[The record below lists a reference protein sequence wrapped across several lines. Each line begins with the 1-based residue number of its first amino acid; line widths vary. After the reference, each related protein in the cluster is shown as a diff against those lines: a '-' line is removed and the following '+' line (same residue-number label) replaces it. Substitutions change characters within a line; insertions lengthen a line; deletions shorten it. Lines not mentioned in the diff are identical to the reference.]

1 VPVKYLLEHFEK
13 FHKISGKMDMYL
25 SAEPETLFME
35 IRGVGKLDF
44 SKFVVPG

>member
-13 FHKISGKMDMYL
+13 FHKIAGKMYMYL
-25 SAEPETLFME
+25 SAEPNSLFVE
-35 IRGVGKLDF
+35 IRGIGQLDF